1 VYHTRLT
8 TTAACKLPRVEQSFG
23 SSKRFT
29 VGIEEEYQLLSAE
42 SHELVP
48 RFDEIAAEANDDR
61 VRQELMTS
69 VLEAATG
76 IHERVAE
83 AVEEVREIRRRLRDA
98 AARRGALIASAG
110 THPFSRWE
118 HQEITDTPRYQGV
131 VEELRWVAEQVA
143 IFGLHVH
150 VAVPTAD
157 AAAAITTAVRTHVP
171 ELVALSANSPY
182 WQGHATGLAST
193 RSKVFE
199 TMPRS
204 GLPPRLDSYA
214 DFEELVRR
222 GTAAGFFTDYTYL
235 WWDVRP
241 HPKLGTIEL
250 RAFDAQTRVEN
261 VAAIA
266 ALTQC
271 LVASFAEHR
280 PEPHPRTFVDENKW
294 RAARYGLEA
303 DLVDLARDTERPARV
318 AVQELLD
325 RVESTAR
332 GLGCTTELGEIGR
345 ILELGNGADEQRRVH
360 DEQGGLLAVSRW
372 LAEQTVAGL

>member
-1 VYHTRLT
+1 M
-8 TTAACKLPRVEQSFG
+8 TAFG
-23 SSKRFT
+23 RSPPFT
-29 VGIEEEYQLLSAE
+29 IGIEEEYQLLSAE

-48 RFDEIAAEANDDR
+48 RFDEIAAEAADDR

-76 IHERVAE
+76 VHDRVAE
-83 AVEEVREIRRRLRDA
+83 AVDEVREIRRHLRDA

-157 AAAAITTAVRTHVP
+157 AAAQITTALRTHVP
-171 ELVALSANSPY
+171 ELLALSANSPY
-182 WQGHATGLAST
+182 WQGHDTGLAST

-204 GLPPRLDSYA
+204 GLPPRLESYA
-214 DFEELVRR
+214 EFDELVTR
-222 GTAAGFFTDYTYL
+222 GTNAGFFSDYTYL

-241 HPKLGTIEL
+241 HPNFGTVEL
-250 RAFDAQTRVEN
+250 RAFDAQTRVES
-261 VAAIA
+261 VAAVA

-271 LVASFAEHR
+271 LVATFADTR
-280 PEPHPRTFVDENKW
+280 PEPQPRTFIDENKW
-294 RAARYGLEA
+294 RAARYGLDA
-303 DLVDLARDTERPARV
+303 DLVDLAHDTERSAREAVGELLETAEAPAR
-318 AVQELLD
+318 
-325 RVESTAR
+325 R
-332 GLGCTTELGEIGR
+332 LGCAEELAQVER
-345 ILELGNGADEQRRVH
+345 LLERGNGADEQRRVH
-360 DEQGGLLAVSRW
+360 EDAGGLLAVSRW
-372 LAEQTVAGL
+372 LAEETVAGL